1 MTGKQTNKTTTTY
14 ILKMAITRSV
24 TRSMS
29 VPVSVKKQEYLKD
42 LNARIQMSNFT
53 PHHSLIG
60 KRIAMIKV
68 FEFLNTNGLRIFG
81 FSGQEGNFIKTLME
95 KADGWLVEL
104 NEEIAQGEESKR
116 VLKLD
121 KKVVSVIE
129 ACKQMVT
136 DHKTGVLMAL
146 NAHFPQDIVREIA
159 ENYV

>member
-1 MTGKQTNKTTTTY
+1 
-14 ILKMAITRSV
+14 MAITRSV

-29 VPVSVKKQEYLKD
+29 VPISVKRQEYLKD
-42 LNARIQMSNFT
+42 LNVRIQMSNFT
-53 PHHSLIG
+53 PNHSLIG
-60 KRIAMIKV
+60 KRKAMMKV

-95 KADGWLVEL
+95 KSDVWLVEL
-104 NEEIAQGEESKR
+104 NNEIAQGEESKR
-116 VLKLD
+116 ILNLD

-129 ACKQMVT
+129 ACRQMVT

-159 ENYV
+159 QNYV

>member
-1 MTGKQTNKTTTTY
+1 
-14 ILKMAITRSV
+14 MAITRSV

-29 VPVSVKKQEYLKD
+29 VPISVKRQEYLKD
-42 LNARIQMSNFT
+42 LNVRIQMSHNAD
-53 PHHSLIG
+53 PHSLIE

-95 KADGWLVEL
+95 KSDVWLVEL
-104 NEEIAQGEESKR
+104 NNEIAQGEESKR
-116 VLKLD
+116 ILNLD

-129 ACKQMVT
+129 ACRQMVT

-159 ENYV
+159 QNYV

>member
-1 MTGKQTNKTTTTY
+1 
-14 ILKMAITRSV
+14 MAITRS
-24 TRSMS
+24 MA
-29 VPVSVKKQEYLKD
+29 VPISARKEKYVKELRVLMTTAY
-42 LNARIQMSNFT
+42 NTNNNSTPTTERRIV
-53 PHHSLIG
+53 
-60 KRIAMIKV
+60 MIKV
-68 FEFLNTNGLRIFG
+68 FKFLNTNGLRIFG
-81 FSGQEGNFIKTLME
+81 FSGSEGKFIKTIME
-95 KADGWLVEL
+95 KADDWLVDL

>member
-1 MTGKQTNKTTTTY
+1 
-14 ILKMAITRSV
+14 MAITRSV
-24 TRSMS
+24 TRNMS
-29 VPVSVKKQEYLKD
+29 VPISVKRQEYLKD
-42 LNARIQMSNFT
+42 LNARIQMSQFT
-53 PHHSLIG
+53 PTHSLIG
-60 KRIAMIKV
+60 KRKTMMKV

-95 KADGWLVEL
+95 KSDVWLVEL
-104 NEEIAQGEESKR
+104 NNEIAQGEESKR
-116 VLKLD
+116 VLNLD

-159 ENYV
+159 QNYV

>member
-1 MTGKQTNKTTTTY
+1 
-14 ILKMAITRSV
+14 MAITRSV

-29 VPVSVKKQEYLKD
+29 VPISVKRQEYLKE
-42 LNARIQMSNFT
+42 LNVRIQMSHNAD
-53 PHHSLIG
+53 PHSLIE

-95 KADGWLVEL
+95 KSDVWLVEL
-104 NEEIAQGEESKR
+104 NNEIAQGEESKR
-116 VLKLD
+116 ILNLD

-129 ACKQMVT
+129 ACRQMVT

-159 ENYV
+159 QNYV

>member
-1 MTGKQTNKTTTTY
+1 
-14 ILKMAITRSV
+14 MAITRSV

-29 VPVSVKKQEYLKD
+29 VPISVKRQEYLKE
-42 LNARIQMSNFT
+42 LNVRIQMSHNAD
-53 PHHSLIG
+53 PHSLIE

-95 KADGWLVEL
+95 KSDVWLVEL
-104 NEEIAQGEESKR
+104 NNEIAQGEESKR
-116 VLKLD
+116 ILNLD

-129 ACKQMVT
+129 ACRQMVT

>member
-1 MTGKQTNKTTTTY
+1 
-14 ILKMAITRSV
+14 MAITRSV

-29 VPVSVKKQEYLKD
+29 VPISVKRQEYLKD
-42 LNARIQMSNFT
+42 LNARIQMSHYAD
-53 PHHSLIG
+53 PHSLIE
-60 KRIAMIKV
+60 KRKAMIKV

-95 KADGWLVEL
+95 KSDVWLVEL
-104 NEEIAQGEESKR
+104 NNEIAQGEESKR
-116 VLKLD
+116 VLNLD

-159 ENYV
+159 QNYV

>member
-1 MTGKQTNKTTTTY
+1 
-14 ILKMAITRSV
+14 MAITRSV

-29 VPVSVKKQEYLKD
+29 VPISVKKQEYLKK
-42 LNARIQMSNFT
+42 LQARIHMSCEGST
-53 PHHSLIG
+53 MIQ
-60 KRIAMIKV
+60 KRIGMIKV

-81 FSGQEGNFIKTLME
+81 FSGSEGNFIKTLME
-95 KADGWLVEL
+95 KTDGWLVEL

-121 KKVVSVIE
+121 KKAVSVIE

-146 NAHFPQDIVREIA
+146 YSHFPQDIVREIA